1 MALQHGVIGSS
12 RSSQNLFRI
21 VVSLLL
27 ILTFLQLAASA
38 SASTSTTDS
47 LKAYKKFIK
56 DKCNSTTFPKVCYK
70 SLSPYA
76 SKIKRN
82 RVTLT
87 KVSIYVALKA
97 AKIAYSTLTK
107 LSKSK
112 GKLTHGEA
120 SVIADCRENI
130 DETLDLLSQSSDG
143 LANLNGTSSA
153 HDQFQWDNIKTW
165 MSAAITDEGTCTDEF
180 DEIQVRPSLQKKIK
194 TTVYN
199 LSWFTINALALV
211 NRLY

>member
-1 MALQHGVIGSS
+1 MALHDLVGSS
-12 RSSQNLFRI
+12 RSSQNVFRI
-21 VVSLLL
+21 LVTVLL
-27 ILTFLQLAASA
+27 ILTFVQLAASA
-38 SASTSTTDS
+38 STATDS

-130 DETLDLLSQSSDG
+130 DETLDLLSQSSDE